1 MSENCLDS
9 SLLVAMPQLQDPNF
23 NRSVVLLVQHGAEGS
38 FGVILNRPAELLASD
53 LCSSLDVEWQ
63 GNPEMA
69 VHWGGPVQ
77 PETGWMLFSS
87 DGPLEFDPE
96 EATSLANGLYFAGSL
111 GVLEAVAQAPP
122 SSVRLFLGYSG
133 WGAGQLEGELAAGS
147 WLVVP
152 GTSDVVDGV
161 PPEAMWEH
169 VVRGLGVEP
178 AALVSTQGVH

>member
-1 MSENCLDS
+1 VSENGLDS

-23 NRSVVLLVQHGAEGS
+23 NRSVILLVQHGAEGT
-38 FGVILNRPAELLASD
+38 FGVILNRPADLLAKD
-53 LCSSLDVEWQ
+53 LCSSLDVEWC
-63 GNPEMA
+63 GNPDTA

-96 EATSLANGLYFAGSL
+96 EATALANGFYFAGSL
-111 GVLEAVAQAPP
+111 AVLEAVAQAPP
-122 SSVRLFLGYSG
+122 SSVRLFLGYAG

-152 GTSDVVDGV
+152 GASDVVAGV

-169 VVRGLGVEP
+169 AVRGLGVEP